1 MSRLYL
7 LEISKILIYYYFMIG
22 KDSTKLIFTLPKT
35 LYSQLKQE
43 AEEQN
48 RSSFHWQSATER
60 KKRRTG
66 SIQGLADQYGKC
78 EDGSK

>member
-7 LEISKILIYYYFMIG
+7 LEISKILIYYCLMIG

-35 LYSQLKQE
+35 LYSQLKEE

-48 RSSFHWQSATER
+48 RSMANLIVVILTDYF
-60 KKRRTG
+60 KKKG
-66 SIQGLADQYGKC
+66 DSSPA
-78 EDGSK
+78 

>member
-7 LEISKILIYYYFMIG
+7 LAIFVILVYYYLMIG

-48 RSSFHWQSATER
+48 RSMANLIVVILTDYF
-60 KKRRTG
+60 KKKGNSSST
-66 SIQGLADQYGKC
+66 
-78 EDGSK
+78 

>member
-48 RSSFHWQSATER
+48 RSMANLIVVILTDYF
-60 KKRRTG
+60 KKKGDSSPT
-66 SIQGLADQYGKC
+66 
-78 EDGSK
+78 

>member
-7 LEISKILIYYYFMIG
+7 LEISKILIYYYSMIA
-22 KDSTKLIFTLPKT
+22 KDNTKLIFTLPKT

-48 RSSFHWQSATER
+48 RSMANLIVVILTDYF
-60 KKRRTG
+60 KKKDDSSHT
-66 SIQGLADQYGKC
+66 
-78 EDGSK
+78 

>member
-7 LEISKILIYYYFMIG
+7 LAIFTILVYYHPMIG

-48 RSSFHWQSATER
+48 RSMANLIVVILTDYF
-60 KKRRTG
+60 KKK
-66 SIQGLADQYGKC
+66 GKFT
-78 EDGSK
+78 SS

>member
-7 LEISKILIYYYFMIG
+7 LEISKILIYYYSMIG

-48 RSSFHWQSATER
+48 RSMANLIVVILIDYF
-60 KKRRTG
+60 KKKGDSSPT
-66 SIQGLADQYGKC
+66 
-78 EDGSK
+78 

>member
-1 MSRLYL
+1 
-7 LEISKILIYYYFMIG
+7 MIG

-48 RSSFHWQSATER
+48 RSMANLIVVILTEYF
-60 KKRRTG
+60 KKKGDSSLT
-66 SIQGLADQYGKC
+66 
-78 EDGSK
+78 

>member
-48 RSSFHWQSATER
+48 RSMANLIVVILTDYF
-60 KKRRTG
+60 KKKG
-66 SIQGLADQYGKC
+66 DSSPG
-78 EDGSK
+78 

>member
-48 RSSFHWQSATER
+48 RSMANLIVVILTDYFKKKGDSSAT
-60 KKRRTG
+60 
-66 SIQGLADQYGKC
+66 
-78 EDGSK
+78 

>member
-1 MSRLYL
+1 
-7 LEISKILIYYYFMIG
+7 MIG

-48 RSSFHWQSATER
+48 RSMANLIVVILTDYF
-60 KKRRTG
+60 KKRDEKTHT
-66 SIQGLADQYGKC
+66 
-78 EDGSK
+78 

>member
-7 LEISKILIYYYFMIG
+7 LEISKILIYYYPMIG

-48 RSSFHWQSATER
+48 RSMSNLIVVILTGYFKKKGDSFPT
-60 KKRRTG
+60 
-66 SIQGLADQYGKC
+66 
-78 EDGSK
+78 

>member
-7 LEISKILIYYYFMIG
+7 LEISKILIYYYPMIG

-48 RSSFHWQSATER
+48 RSMANLIVVILTDYF
-60 KKRRTG
+60 KKKGDSSTT
-66 SIQGLADQYGKC
+66 
-78 EDGSK
+78 

>member
-7 LEISKILIYYYFMIG
+7 LAIFTTLVYYYPMIG

-43 AEEQN
+43 AKEQN
-48 RSSFHWQSATER
+48 RSMANLIVVILTDYF
-60 KKRRTG
+60 KKKGDSSYT
-66 SIQGLADQYGKC
+66 
-78 EDGSK
+78 

>member
-1 MSRLYL
+1 MEVTKSVKQESRHFSD
-7 LEISKILIYYYFMIG
+7 ERFKIG

-48 RSSFHWQSATER
+48 RSMANLIVVILTDYFKKKGDSSAT
-60 KKRRTG
+60 
-66 SIQGLADQYGKC
+66 
-78 EDGSK
+78 

>member
-7 LEISKILIYYYFMIG
+7 LEISKILIYYHSMIG

-43 AEEQN
+43 AEKQN
-48 RSSFHWQSATER
+48 RSMANLIVVILTDYF
-60 KKRRTG
+60 KKKDDSSHT
-66 SIQGLADQYGKC
+66 
-78 EDGSK
+78 

>member
-7 LEISKILIYYYFMIG
+7 LEISKILIYYCLMIG

-48 RSSFHWQSATER
+48 RSMANLIVVILTDYF
-60 KKRRTG
+60 KKRDEKTHT
-66 SIQGLADQYGKC
+66 
-78 EDGSK
+78 

>member
-7 LEISKILIYYYFMIG
+7 LEISKILIYYCLMIG

-48 RSSFHWQSATER
+48 RSMANLIVVILSDYF
-60 KKRRTG
+60 KKKND
-66 SIQGLADQYGKC
+66 SSPA
-78 EDGSK
+78 

>member
-48 RSSFHWQSATER
+48 RSMANLIVVILTDYF
-60 KKRRTG
+60 KKKGDSSHT
-66 SIQGLADQYGKC
+66 
-78 EDGSK
+78 

>member
-7 LEISKILIYYYFMIG
+7 LEISKILIYYHPMIG

-35 LYSQLKQE
+35 LYAQLKQE

-48 RSSFHWQSATER
+48 RSMANLLVVILTDYF
-60 KKRRTG
+60 KKKG
-66 SIQGLADQYGKC
+66 DSSPA
-78 EDGSK
+78 

>member
-7 LEISKILIYYYFMIG
+7 LEISKILIYYCSMIG

-48 RSSFHWQSATER
+48 RSMSNLIVVILTDYF
-60 KKRRTG
+60 KKKG
-66 SIQGLADQYGKC
+66 DS
-78 EDGSK
+78 SPS